1 MAYTKDVTQ
10 SQAYKDVRARNEKGS
25 GSQLL
30 ETAKVLKDFAKNKY
44 EEQVSENLKLLQ
56 DEKIYEKQKVKN
68 NLAGLNDFYN
78 IEKNITD
85 SFGGDVRAWAFDF
98 ESKKLQREAL
108 SRHGLQQTEDAK
120 FNVNFPSEAMGGF
133 LDSRTDNLVSRYN
146 DIKTNLQNVKTP
158 YRDLAK
164 ADSFVDTAYQKGLEG
179 LAPDLKFNLVK
190 SGRSF
195 FDGQGLGAESP
206 ADLRKR
212 FNSNMMKNSDFAS
225 IQTLNASIKAL
236 YMYDPSLV
244 QIQKDIIK
252 NADIKKDF
260 NTTIGETYDRVIK
273 DRDAK
278 GKLTG
283 KEFTQKVY
291 DIKSTWV
298 DTQGKFQEE
307 SRTVV
312 SDNRNTTPATDMTQY
327 QTHLNYLQP
336 EGHEEYSN
344 LIENNGYTPQG
355 AWLKLKN
362 EYGKD
367 TDTLKQEGNLAALR
381 KNADASWKDLQAS
394 YFVDTLAENTFG
406 AATKTSSYRKDI
418 QNFLDGAGKKPED
431 FYRTFDDYLQSF
443 DKTSAI
449 RSGNYSKLNPRY
461 VEETPGSSIVI
472 MKANLSDSPEWKD
485 FIGSE
490 EAVIT
495 IKEDMLGIKG
505 LLEDQYTN
513 DYKNNINDNVSKEG
527 NFFINYFS
535 DKDKIKRGLI
545 LLPETDP
552 NNPDAKTIKEVT
564 GLDPEAFQN
573 EKVEIGY
580 NFRTNTPVFK
590 KLGLPLPKD
599 PDLNRKKEKEITE
612 KTWLQKTNDVPYIG
626 AVSNFMLGD
635 KLDII
640 DATWFIPG
648 SGIIKIAGRT
658 TVKAAVTF
666 ATNRMLANPTTMK
679 TAEKFMKMR
688 QSTKTVKVK
697 DSKGKVIKIKDSKGN
712 LVDKTTQQNT
722 GQFLG
727 FNNKKAMDA
736 YVKNLSA
743 ADQAILAGVSK
754 SGKSFEKAKFVT
766 AFTNLKGIELLGKVS
781 QVTSKLPSI
790 PSIVKLGVPV
800 GAAIWQGNINEGKT
814 TEEKKED

>member
-10 SQAYKDVRARNEKGS
+10 SQAYKDVTARNEKGS

-68 NLAGLNDFYN
+68 NLAGLNDFYKIQEN
-78 IEKNITD
+78 IKTNFD
-85 SFGGDVRAWAFDF
+85 GDVRAWAFDF

-108 SRHGLQQTEDAK
+108 NRHGLQQTEDAK

-146 DIKTNLQNVKTP
+146 AIRTNLQNVKTP

-164 ADSFVDTAYQKGLEG
+164 AESFVDTAYQKGLEG
-179 LAPDLKFNLVK
+179 LAPDLKFDLVK

-260 NTTIGETYDRVIK
+260 KTTIGETYDRVIK
-273 DRDAK
+273 DRDTK

-291 DIKSTWV
+291 DVKSTWV

-336 EGHEEYSN
+336 EGHEEYYN

-367 TDTLKQEGNLAALR
+367 TATIKQEGNLAALR
-381 KNADASWKDLQAS
+381 TGAQASWKDLQAS

-406 AATKTSSYRKDI
+406 AATKTSSYRTDI
-418 QNFLDGAGKKPED
+418 QNFLDGKGKKPDD
-431 FYRTFDDYLQSF
+431 FYRSF
-443 DKTSAI
+443 DAYAQSLDKTAAI
-449 RSGNYSKLNPRY
+449 LSGNYTKLNPRL
-461 VEETPGSSIVI
+461 VEEMPGSSIVI
-472 MKANLSDSPEWKD
+472 MKEELSDSPEWKD

-490 EAVIT
+490 EAVIV
-495 IKEDMLGIKG
+495 IKENMLGIKG
-505 LLEDQYTN
+505 PLEDQYTN

-535 DKDKIKRGLI
+535 EEDKIKKGLI

-580 NFRTNTPVFK
+580 NFRTNTPIFK
-590 KLGLPLPKD
+590 KIGTPLPSD
-599 PDLNRKKEKEITE
+599 SDLDGEEEKEITE

-635 KLDII
+635 KLDLI
-640 DATWFIPG
+640 DATWLIPG
-648 SGIIKIAGRT
+648 YGLLKIGGKVT
-658 TVKAAVTF
+658 TKAAVTF
-666 ATNRMLANPTTMK
+666 ATNKMLANPTTIK

-688 QSTKTVKVK
+688 Q
-697 DSKGKVIKIKDSKGN
+697 GN
-712 LVDKTTQQNT
+712 K
-722 GQFLG
+722 FLG
-727 FNNKKAMDA
+727 FNNKKAMDN
-736 YVKNLSA
+736 YIKNLSI

-766 AFTNLKGIELLGKVS
+766 AFTNMKGIELLGKVS

-790 PSIVKLGVPV
+790 PNIIKLGIPV
-800 GAAIWQGNINEGKT
+800 AASVLADNINQGKT
-814 TEEKKED
+814 TEEEED

>member
-10 SQAYKDVRARNEKGS
+10 SQAYKDVTARNEKGS

-44 EEQVSENLKLLQ
+44 EDQVEANLKLLQ

-68 NLAGLNDFYN
+68 NLAGLNDFYKIQEN
-78 IEKNITD
+78 IKTNFD
-85 SFGGDVRAWAFDF
+85 GDVRAWAFDF

-108 SRHGLQQTEDAK
+108 NRHGLQQTEDAK

-146 DIKTNLQNVKTP
+146 DITSNLQNIKTP

-179 LAPDLKFNLVK
+179 LAPDLKFDLVK

-206 ADLRKR
+206 DDLRKR

-225 IQTLNASIKAL
+225 IQPLNASIKAL

-273 DRDAK
+273 DRDTK

-291 DIKSTWV
+291 DVKSTWV

-336 EGHEEYSN
+336 EGHEEYYN

-367 TDTLKQEGNLAALR
+367 TATIKQEGNLAALR
-381 KNADASWKDLQAS
+381 TGAQASWKDLQAS

-406 AATKTSSYRKDI
+406 AATKTSSYRTDI
-418 QNFLDGAGKKPED
+418 QNFLDGKGKKPDD
-431 FYRTFDDYLQSF
+431 FYRSF
-443 DKTSAI
+443 DAYAQSLDKTAAI
-449 RSGNYSKLNPRY
+449 LSGNYTKLNPRL
-461 VEETPGSSIVI
+461 VEEMPGSSIVI
-472 MKANLSDSPEWKD
+472 MKEELSDSPEWKD

-490 EAVIT
+490 EAVIV
-495 IKEDMLGIKG
+495 IKENMLGIKG
-505 LLEDQYTN
+505 PLEDQYTN

-535 DKDKIKRGLI
+535 EEDKIKKGLI

-580 NFRTNTPVFK
+580 NFRTNTPIFK
-590 KLGLPLPKD
+590 KIGTPLPSD
-599 PDLNRKKEKEITE
+599 SDLDGEEEKEITE

-635 KLDII
+635 KLDLI
-640 DATWFIPG
+640 DATWLIPG
-648 SGIIKIAGRT
+648 YGLLKIGGKVT
-658 TVKAAVTF
+658 TKAAVTF
-666 ATNRMLANPTTMK
+666 ATNKMLANPTTIK

-688 QSTKTVKVK
+688 Q
-697 DSKGKVIKIKDSKGN
+697 GN
-712 LVDKTTQQNT
+712 K
-722 GQFLG
+722 FLG
-727 FNNKKAMDA
+727 FNNKKAMDN
-736 YVKNLSA
+736 YIKNLSI

-766 AFTNLKGIELLGKVS
+766 AFTNMKGIELLGKVS

-790 PSIVKLGVPV
+790 PNIIKLGIPV
-800 GAAIWQGNINEGKT
+800 AASVLADNINQGKT
-814 TEEKKED
+814 TEEEED

>member
-10 SQAYKDVRARNEKGS
+10 SQAYKDVTARNEKGS

-44 EEQVSENLKLLQ
+44 EEQVSDNLKLLQ

-108 SRHGLQQTEDAK
+108 NRHGLQQTEDAK

-146 DIKTNLQNVKTP
+146 AIKTNLQNVKTP

-164 ADSFVDTAYQKGLEG
+164 ADSFVDTAYQKGFEG
-179 LAPDLKFNLVK
+179 LAPDLKFDLVK

-260 NTTIGETYDRVIK
+260 KTTVGETYDRVIK

-291 DIKSTWV
+291 DVKSSWV

-312 SDNRNTTPATDMTQY
+312 SDNKNTTPATDMTQY

-336 EGHEEYSN
+336 EGHEEYYN
-344 LIENNGYTPQG
+344 LIENKGYTPQG
-355 AWLKLKN
+355 AWLNLKN

-381 KNADASWKDLQAS
+381 DGAQASWKDLQAS
-394 YFVDTLAENTFG
+394 YFVDTLSENTFG

-418 QNFLDGAGKKPED
+418 QNFLDGAGKKPND
-431 FYRTFDDYLQSF
+431 FYRTFNDYLQSL
-443 DKTSAI
+443 DKTAALK
-449 RSGNYSKLNPRY
+449 SGNYSNINPRY
-461 VEETPGSSIVI
+461 VEGIPGSSIVI
-472 MKANLSDSPEWKD
+472 MKEELSDSPEWKD

-490 EAVIT
+490 ESVIA

-505 LLEDQYTN
+505 VLEDQYTN

-527 NFFINYFS
+527 NFFVNYFS
-535 DKDKIKRGLI
+535 EEEKLARGLI
-545 LLPETDP
+545 LLPEANP

-564 GLDPEAFQN
+564 GLDAEAFGN
-573 EKVEIGY
+573 NSVEIGY

-590 KLGLPLPKD
+590 VVAIATPEPS
-599 PDLNRKKEKEITE
+599 PEITEEITE

-635 KLDII
+635 KLDLI
-640 DATWFIPG
+640 DATWLIPG
-648 SGIIKIAGRT
+648 YGVLKIGGKVT
-658 TVKAAVTF
+658 TKAAVVF
-666 ATNRMLANPTTMK
+666 ATNKILANPK
-679 TAEKFMKMR
+679 TIKKAEKFMKMR
-688 QSTKTVKVK
+688 Q
-697 DSKGKVIKIKDSKGN
+697 GN
-712 LVDKTTQQNT
+712 K
-722 GQFLG
+722 FLG
-727 FNNKKAMDA
+727 FNSKKSMDN
-736 YVKNLSA
+736 YIKNLSV

-754 SGKSFEKAKFVT
+754 TGKSFEKAKFVT
-766 AFTNLKGIELLGKVS
+766 AFTNMKGIELLGKVS

-790 PSIVKLGVPV
+790 PSIIKLGIPV
-800 GAAIWQGNINEGKT
+800 GAAVLADNINQGKT
-814 TEEKKED
+814 TEEED

>member
-10 SQAYKDVRARNEKGS
+10 SQAYKDVTARNEKGS

-44 EEQVSENLKLLQ
+44 EEQVSDNLKLLQ

-85 SFGGDVRAWAFDF
+85 SFDGDVRAWAFDF

-108 SRHGLQQTEDAK
+108 NRHGLQQTDDAK

-146 DIKTNLQNVKTP
+146 AIKTNLQNVKTP

-164 ADSFVDTAYQKGLEG
+164 ADSFVDTAYQKGFEG
-179 LAPDLKFNLVK
+179 LDPDLKFDLVK

-206 ADLRKR
+206 DDLRKR

-260 NTTIGETYDRVIK
+260 TTTIGETKQRIIQ

-283 KEFTQKVY
+283 KQFTQEVY
-291 DIKSTWV
+291 NVKSTWI

-312 SDNRNTTPATDMTQY
+312 ADNKNTTPATDMTQY

-336 EGHEEYSN
+336 EGHEEYYN
-344 LIENNGYTPQG
+344 LIENKGYTPQG
-355 AWLKLKN
+355 AWLNLKN

-367 TDTLKQEGNLAALR
+367 TDTLKQEGNLEALR
-381 KNADASWKDLQAS
+381 AGAQASWKSLQAS

-418 QNFLDGAGKKPED
+418 QNFLDGEGEKPDD
-431 FYRTFDDYLQSF
+431 FYRSF
-443 DKTSAI
+443 DAYAQSLDKTAAI
-449 RSGNYSKLNPRY
+449 MSGNYSKLNPRL
-461 VEETPGSSIVI
+461 VEGMPGSSIVI
-472 MKANLSDSPEWKD
+472 MKEELSDSPEWKN

-490 EAVIT
+490 ESVIA

-505 LLEDQYTN
+505 VLEEQYIN
-513 DYKNNINDNVSKEG
+513 DFKNNINDNVGKEG
-527 NFFINYFS
+527 NFFVNYFS
-535 DKDKIKRGLI
+535 EEEKLARGLI
-545 LLPETDP
+545 LLPEANP

-564 GLDPEAFQN
+564 GLDAEAFGN
-573 EKVEIGY
+573 NPVEIGY

-590 KLGLPLPKD
+590 AVAISTPEPSPEITEGIT
-599 PDLNRKKEKEITE
+599 EGITE

-626 AVSNFMLGD
+626 GVSKFILGD
-635 KLDII
+635 KLDLI
-640 DATWFIPG
+640 DATWLIPG
-648 SGIIKIAGRT
+648 YGIAKVGGKLLFKSGAKIVANRVVKNPA
-658 TVKAAVTF
+658 TVKATAKYMK
-666 ATNRMLANPTTMK
+666 MLQDD
-679 TAEKFMKMR
+679 KFMGLGSLKAMNKYIKR
-688 QSTKTVKVK
+688 QSPINQLIIASISKT
-697 DSKGKVIKIKDSKGN
+697 
-712 LVDKTTQQNT
+712 
-722 GQFLG
+722 
-727 FNNKKAMDA
+727 
-736 YVKNLSA
+736 
-743 ADQAILAGVSK
+743 
-754 SGKSFEKAKFVT
+754 GKSFNPTKFADAV
-766 AFTNLKGIELLGKVS
+766 LKMKGVEVLGKVS
-781 QVTSKLPSI
+781 QVTSKLPGI
-790 PSIVKLGVPV
+790 PSLIKLGIPV
-800 GAAIWQGNINEGKT
+800 GVAIQQGNFNQGKT
-814 TEEKKED
+814 TEEED

>member
-44 EEQVSENLKLLQ
+44 EDQVEANLKLLQ

-85 SFGGDVRAWAFDF
+85 NFGGDVRAWAFDF

-108 SRHGLQQTEDAK
+108 NRHGLQQTEDAK

-158 YRDLAK
+158 YRDLNK

-179 LAPDLKFNLVK
+179 LAPDLKFDLVK

-260 NTTIGETYDRVIK
+260 KTTIGETYERVIK
-273 DRDAK
+273 DRDTK

-291 DIKSTWV
+291 DVKSTWV

-336 EGHEEYSN
+336 EGHEEYYN

-367 TDTLKQEGNLAALR
+367 IDTIKQEGNLAALR
-381 KNADASWKDLQAS
+381 TGAQASWKDLQAS
-394 YFVDTLAENTFG
+394 YFVDTLSENTFG
-406 AATKTSSYRKDI
+406 AATKTSSYRTDI
-418 QNFLDGAGKKPED
+418 QNFLDGKGKKPDD
-431 FYRTFDDYLQSF
+431 FYRSF
-443 DKTSAI
+443 DAYAQSLDKTAAI
-449 RSGNYSKLNPRY
+449 LSGNYSKLNPRL
-461 VEETPGSSIVI
+461 VEGMPGSSIVI
-472 MKANLSDSPEWKD
+472 MKEELSDSPEWKD

-490 EAVIT
+490 ESVIA

-505 LLEDQYTN
+505 PLEEQYIN
-513 DYKNNINDNVSKEG
+513 DFKNNINDSVGKEG
-527 NFFINYFS
+527 NFFVNYFS
-535 DKDKIKRGLI
+535 EEEKLARGLI
-545 LLPETDP
+545 LLPEANP
-552 NNPDAKTIKEVT
+552 NNPNAKTIKEVT
-564 GLDPEAFQN
+564 GLDAEAFGN
-573 EKVEIGY
+573 NPVEIGY

-590 KLGLPLPKD
+590 AVAISTPEPD
-599 PDLNRKKEKEITE
+599 PEVEDEITE

-635 KLDII
+635 KLDLI
-640 DATWFIPG
+640 DATWLIPG
-648 SGIIKIAGRT
+648 YGLLKIGGKVT
-658 TVKAAVTF
+658 TKAAVTF
-666 ATNRMLANPTTMK
+666 ATNKMLANPATIK

-688 QSTKTVKVK
+688 QKNK
-697 DSKGKVIKIKDSKGN
+697 
-712 LVDKTTQQNT
+712 
-722 GQFLG
+722 FLG
-727 FNNKKAMDA
+727 FNNKKAMDN
-736 YVKNLSA
+736 YIKNLSV

-754 SGKSFEKAKFVT
+754 SGKSFEKGKFVT

-790 PSIVKLGVPV
+790 PSVVKLGIPV
-800 GAAIWQGNINEGKT
+800 GAAVMADNINQGKT
-814 TEEKKED
+814 TETEEEED

>member
-10 SQAYKDVRARNEKGS
+10 SQAYKDVTARNEKGS

-44 EEQVSENLKLLQ
+44 EDQVEANLKLLQ

-85 SFGGDVRAWAFDF
+85 NFGGDVRAWAFDF

-108 SRHGLQQTEDAK
+108 NRHGLQQTEDAK

-179 LAPDLKFNLVK
+179 LAPDLKFDLVK

-260 NTTIGETYDRVIK
+260 TTTIGETYERVIK
-273 DRDAK
+273 DRDTK

-291 DIKSTWV
+291 DVKSTWV

-312 SDNRNTTPATDMTQY
+312 SDNRNTTPASDMTQY

-336 EGHEEYSN
+336 EGHEEYYN

-367 TDTLKQEGNLAALR
+367 TDTIKQEGNLAALR
-381 KNADASWKDLQAS
+381 TGAQASWKDLQAS
-394 YFVDTLAENTFG
+394 YFVDTLSENTFG
-406 AATKTSSYRKDI
+406 AATKTSSYRTDI
-418 QNFLDGAGKKPED
+418 QNFLDGKGKKPDD
-431 FYRTFDDYLQSF
+431 FYRSF
-443 DKTSAI
+443 DAYAQSLDKTAAI
-449 RSGNYSKLNPRY
+449 LSGNYSKLNPRL
-461 VEETPGSSIVI
+461 VEGMPGSSIVI
-472 MKANLSDSPEWKD
+472 MKEELSDSPEWKD

-490 EAVIT
+490 ESVIA

-505 LLEDQYTN
+505 PLEEQYIN
-513 DYKNNINDNVSKEG
+513 DFKNNINDSVGKEG
-527 NFFINYFS
+527 NFFVNYFS
-535 DKDKIKRGLI
+535 EEEKLARGLI
-545 LLPETDP
+545 LLAEANP
-552 NNPDAKTIKEVT
+552 NNPNAKTIKEVT
-564 GLDPEAFQN
+564 GLDAEAFGN
-573 EKVEIGY
+573 NPVEIGY

-590 KLGLPLPKD
+590 AVAISTPEPN
-599 PDLNRKKEKEITE
+599 PDGGDGDKITE

-635 KLDII
+635 KLDLI
-640 DATWFIPG
+640 DATWLIPG
-648 SGIIKIAGRT
+648 YGLLKMGGKVT
-658 TVKAAVTF
+658 TKAAVTF
-666 ATNRMLANPTTMK
+666 ATNKMLANPATIK

-688 QSTKTVKVK
+688 QKNK
-697 DSKGKVIKIKDSKGN
+697 
-712 LVDKTTQQNT
+712 
-722 GQFLG
+722 FLG
-727 FNNKKAMDA
+727 FNNKKAMDN
-736 YVKNLSA
+736 YIKNLSV

-754 SGKSFEKAKFVT
+754 SGKSFEKGKFVT

-790 PSIVKLGVPV
+790 PSVVKLGIPV
-800 GAAIWQGNINEGKT
+800 GAAVMADNINQGKT
-814 TEEKKED
+814 TETEEEED

>member
-10 SQAYKDVRARNEKGS
+10 SQAYKDVTARNEKGS

-68 NLAGLNDFYN
+68 NLAGLNDFYKIQEN
-78 IEKNITD
+78 IKTNFD
-85 SFGGDVRAWAFDF
+85 GDVRAWAFDF

-108 SRHGLQQTEDAK
+108 NRHGLQQTEDAK

-146 DIKTNLQNVKTP
+146 DITSNLQNIKTP

-179 LAPDLKFNLVK
+179 LAPDLKFDLVK

-225 IQTLNASIKAL
+225 IQPLNASIKAL

-291 DIKSTWV
+291 DVKSTWV

-327 QTHLNYLQP
+327 QTHLNYLQL
-336 EGHEEYSN
+336 EGQEEYYN

-367 TDTLKQEGNLAALR
+367 TDTIKQEGNLAALR
-381 KNADASWKDLQAS
+381 QGAQASWKDLQAS
-394 YFVDTLAENTFG
+394 YFVDTLSENTFG
-406 AATKTSSYRKDI
+406 AATKTSSYRTDI
-418 QNFLDGAGKKPED
+418 QNFLDGKGKKPDD
-431 FYRTFDDYLQSF
+431 FYRSF
-443 DKTSAI
+443 DAYAQSLDKTAAI
-449 RSGNYSKLNPRY
+449 LSGNYSKLNPRL
-461 VEETPGSSIVI
+461 VEGMPGSSIVI
-472 MKANLSDSPEWKD
+472 MKEELSDSPEWKD

-490 EAVIT
+490 ESVIA

-505 LLEDQYTN
+505 TLEEQYIN
-513 DYKNNINDNVSKEG
+513 DFKNNINDSVGKEG
-527 NFFINYFS
+527 NFFVNYFS
-535 DKDKIKRGLI
+535 EEEKLARGLI
-545 LLPETDP
+545 LLPEANP
-552 NNPDAKTIKEVT
+552 NNPNAKTIKEVT
-564 GLDPEAFQN
+564 GLDAEAFGN
-573 EKVEIGY
+573 NPVEIGY

-590 KLGLPLPKD
+590 AVAISTPE
-599 PDLNRKKEKEITE
+599 PDLDGGDDDEITE

-626 AVSNFMLGD
+626 KASKFLVGD
-635 KLDII
+635 ELNLW
-640 DATWFIPG
+640 DATWLIPG
-648 SGIIKIAGRT
+648 IGVLKVGGKVLFKSGAKVIANRVVKNPA
-658 TVKAAVTF
+658 TVKA
-666 ATNRMLANPTTMK
+666 RDKYMKMLQDD
-679 TAEKFMKMR
+679 KFMGLGSQKAMNKYIKR
-688 QSTKTVKVK
+688 QSPLDQTIIASISKT
-697 DSKGKVIKIKDSKGN
+697 
-712 LVDKTTQQNT
+712 
-722 GQFLG
+722 
-727 FNNKKAMDA
+727 
-736 YVKNLSA
+736 
-743 ADQAILAGVSK
+743 
-754 SGKSFEKAKFVT
+754 GKSFDPTKFADDV
-766 AFTNLKGIELLGKVS
+766 LKMKGVEVLG
-781 QVTSKLPSI
+781 KLPSVTGKI
-790 PSIVKLGVPV
+790 PTLSNLVKIGIPV
-800 GAAIWQGNINEGKT
+800 GVAIQQGNFNQGKT
-814 TEEKKED
+814 TEEEED

>member
-10 SQAYKDVRARNEKGS
+10 SQAYKDVTARNEKGS

-164 ADSFVDTAYQKGLEG
+164 ADSFVDTAYQKGFEG
-179 LAPDLKFNLVK
+179 LAPDLKFDLVK

-252 NADIKKDF
+252 NADIKKNF
-260 NTTIGETYDRVIK
+260 KTTIGETKERIIQ

-283 KEFTQKVY
+283 KQFTQQVY
-291 DIKSTWV
+291 DVKSTWI

-312 SDNRNTTPATDMTQY
+312 ADNKNTTPATDMTQY

-336 EGHEEYSN
+336 EGHEEYYN
-344 LIENNGYTPQG
+344 LIENKGYSPQG
-355 AWLKLKN
+355 AWLNLKN

-367 TDTLKQEGNLAALR
+367 IDTIKQEGNLAALR
-381 KNADASWKDLQAS
+381 EGAQASWKSLQAS

-418 QNFLDGAGKKPED
+418 QNFLDGAGEKPDD
-431 FYRTFDDYLQSF
+431 FYRSF
-443 DKTSAI
+443 DAYAQSLDKTAAI
-449 RSGNYSKLNPRY
+449 LSGNYSKLNPRL
-461 VEETPGSSIVI
+461 VEGMPGSSIVI
-472 MKANLSDSPEWKD
+472 MKEELSDSPEWKN

-490 EAVIT
+490 ESVIA

-505 LLEDQYTN
+505 ALEEQYIN
-513 DYKNNINDNVSKEG
+513 DFKNNINDNVGKEG
-527 NFFINYFS
+527 NFFVNYFS
-535 DKDKIKRGLI
+535 EEEKLARGLI
-545 LLPETDP
+545 LLPEANP
-552 NNPDAKTIKEVT
+552 NNPNAKTIKEVT
-564 GLDPEAFQN
+564 GLDAEAFGN
-573 EKVEIGY
+573 NSVEIGY

-590 KLGLPLPKD
+590 AVAISTPEPVL
-599 PDLNRKKEKEITE
+599 EKTEEITE

-626 AVSNFMLGD
+626 KASKFLVGD
-635 KLDII
+635 ELNLW
-640 DATWFIPG
+640 DATWLIPG
-648 SGIIKIAGRT
+648 IGVLKVGGKVLFKSGAKVIANRVVKNPA
-658 TVKAAVTF
+658 TVKA
-666 ATNRMLANPTTMK
+666 RDKYMKMLQDD
-679 TAEKFMKMR
+679 KFMGLGSQKAMNKYIKR
-688 QSTKTVKVK
+688 QSPLDQTIIASISKT
-697 DSKGKVIKIKDSKGN
+697 
-712 LVDKTTQQNT
+712 
-722 GQFLG
+722 
-727 FNNKKAMDA
+727 
-736 YVKNLSA
+736 
-743 ADQAILAGVSK
+743 
-754 SGKSFEKAKFVT
+754 GKSFDPTKFADDV
-766 AFTNLKGIELLGKVS
+766 LKMKGVEVLG
-781 QVTSKLPSI
+781 KLPSVTGKI
-790 PSIVKLGVPV
+790 PTLSNLVKIGIPV
-800 GAAIWQGNINEGKT
+800 GVAIQQGNFNQGKT
-814 TEEKKED
+814 TEEEED

>member
-10 SQAYKDVRARNEKGS
+10 SQAYKDVTARNEKGS

-68 NLAGLNDFYN
+68 NLAGLNDFYKIQEN
-78 IEKNITD
+78 IKTNFD
-85 SFGGDVRAWAFDF
+85 GDVRAWAFDF

-108 SRHGLQQTEDAK
+108 NRHGLQQTEDAK

-146 DIKTNLQNVKTP
+146 DITSNLQNIKTP

-179 LAPDLKFNLVK
+179 LAPDLKFDLVK

-225 IQTLNASIKAL
+225 IQPLNASIKAL

-291 DIKSTWV
+291 DVKSTWV

-312 SDNRNTTPATDMTQY
+312 SDNRNTTPATDITQY

-367 TDTLKQEGNLAALR
+367 TDTIKQEGNLAALR
-381 KNADASWKDLQAS
+381 QGAQASWKDLQAS
-394 YFVDTLAENTFG
+394 YFVDTLSENTFG
-406 AATKTSSYRKDI
+406 AATKTSSYRTDI
-418 QNFLDGAGKKPED
+418 QNFLDGKGKKPDD
-431 FYRTFDDYLQSF
+431 FYRSFDDYAQSL

-449 RSGNYSKLNPRY
+449 LSGNYTKLNPRL
-461 VEETPGSSIVI
+461 VEEMPGSSIVI
-472 MKANLSDSPEWKD
+472 MKEELSDSPEWKD

-490 EAVIT
+490 EAVIV
-495 IKEDMLGIKG
+495 IKENMLGIKG
-505 LLEDQYTN
+505 PLEDQYTN

-535 DKDKIKRGLI
+535 EEDKIKKGLI

-590 KLGLPLPKD
+590 KLGLPLPRD
-599 PDLNRKKEKEITE
+599 PNLDGGDDDGITE

-626 AVSNFMLGD
+626 KASKFLVGD
-635 KLDII
+635 ELNLL
-640 DATWFIPG
+640 DATWLIPG
-648 SGIIKIAGRT
+648 IGVLKVGGKVLFKSGAKVIANRVVKNPA
-658 TVKAAVTF
+658 TVKA
-666 ATNRMLANPTTMK
+666 RDKYMKMLQDD
-679 TAEKFMKMR
+679 KFMGLGSQKAMNKYIKR
-688 QSTKTVKVK
+688 QSPLDQTIIASISKT
-697 DSKGKVIKIKDSKGN
+697 
-712 LVDKTTQQNT
+712 
-722 GQFLG
+722 
-727 FNNKKAMDA
+727 
-736 YVKNLSA
+736 
-743 ADQAILAGVSK
+743 
-754 SGKSFEKAKFVT
+754 GKSFDPTKFADDV
-766 AFTNLKGIELLGKVS
+766 LKMKGVEVLG
-781 QVTSKLPSI
+781 KLPSVTGKI
-790 PSIVKLGVPV
+790 PTLSNLVKIGIPV
-800 GAAIWQGNINEGKT
+800 GVAIQQGNFNQGKT
-814 TEEKKED
+814 TEEKEED

>member
-10 SQAYKDVRARNEKGS
+10 SQAYKDVTARNEKGS

-44 EEQVSENLKLLQ
+44 EDQVEANLKLLQ

-108 SRHGLQQTEDAK
+108 NRHGLQQTEDAK

-146 DIKTNLQNVKTP
+146 DIRTNLQNVKTP

-164 ADSFVDTAYQKGLEG
+164 AESFVDTAYQKGLEG
-179 LAPDLKFNLVK
+179 LAPDLKFDLVK

-260 NTTIGETYDRVIK
+260 KTTIGETYDRVIK
-273 DRDAK
+273 DRDTK

-291 DIKSTWV
+291 DVKSTWV

-336 EGHEEYSN
+336 EGHEEYYN
-344 LIENNGYTPQG
+344 LIENKGYSPQG
-355 AWLKLKN
+355 AWLNLKN

-367 TDTLKQEGNLAALR
+367 TATIKQEGNLAALR
-381 KNADASWKDLQAS
+381 TGAQASWKDLQAS

-406 AATKTSSYRKDI
+406 AATKTSSYRTDI
-418 QNFLDGAGKKPED
+418 QNFLDGKGKKPDD
-431 FYRTFDDYLQSF
+431 FYRSF
-443 DKTSAI
+443 DAYAQSLDKTAAI
-449 RSGNYSKLNPRY
+449 LSGNYSKLNPRL
-461 VEETPGSSIVI
+461 VEGMPGSSIVI
-472 MKANLSDSPEWKD
+472 MKEELSDSPEWKD

-490 EAVIT
+490 ESVIV
-495 IKEDMLGIKG
+495 IKENMLGIKG
-505 LLEDQYTN
+505 PLEDQYTN

-535 DKDKIKRGLI
+535 EEDKIKKGLI

-580 NFRTNTPVFK
+580 NFRTNTPIFK
-590 KLGLPLPKD
+590 KIGTPLPSD
-599 PDLNRKKEKEITE
+599 SDLDGEEEKEITE

-635 KLDII
+635 KLDLI
-640 DATWFIPG
+640 DATWLIPG
-648 SGIIKIAGRT
+648 YGLLKIGGKVT
-658 TVKAAVTF
+658 TKAAVTF
-666 ATNRMLANPTTMK
+666 ATNKMLANPTTIK

-688 QSTKTVKVK
+688 Q
-697 DSKGKVIKIKDSKGN
+697 GN
-712 LVDKTTQQNT
+712 K
-722 GQFLG
+722 FLG
-727 FNNKKAMDA
+727 FNNKKAMDN
-736 YVKNLSA
+736 YIKNLSI

-766 AFTNLKGIELLGKVS
+766 AFTNMKGIELLGKVS

-790 PSIVKLGVPV
+790 PNIIKLGIPV
-800 GAAIWQGNINEGKT
+800 AASVLADNINQGKT
-814 TEEKKED
+814 TEEEED

>member
-10 SQAYKDVRARNEKGS
+10 SQAYKDVTARNEKGS

-44 EEQVSENLKLLQ
+44 EEQVSDNLKLLQ

-85 SFGGDVRAWAFDF
+85 SFDGDVRAWAFDF

-108 SRHGLQQTEDAK
+108 NRHGLQQTDDAK

-146 DIKTNLQNVKTP
+146 AIKTNLQNVKTP

-164 ADSFVDTAYQKGLEG
+164 ADSFVDTAYQKGFEG
-179 LAPDLKFNLVK
+179 LAPDLKFDLVK

-195 FDGQGLGAESP
+195 FDGQGLGAENP

-260 NTTIGETYDRVIK
+260 KTTVGETYDRVIK

-291 DIKSTWV
+291 DVKSSWV

-312 SDNRNTTPATDMTQY
+312 SDNKNTTPATDMTQY

-336 EGHEEYSN
+336 EGHEEYYN
-344 LIENNGYTPQG
+344 LIENKGYTPQG
-355 AWLKLKN
+355 AWLNLKN

-381 KNADASWKDLQAS
+381 DGAQASWKDLQAS
-394 YFVDTLAENTFG
+394 YFVDTLSENTFG

-418 QNFLDGAGKKPED
+418 QNFLDGAGKKPND
-431 FYRTFDDYLQSF
+431 FYRTFNDYLQSL
-443 DKTSAI
+443 DKTAALK
-449 RSGNYSKLNPRY
+449 SGNYSNINPRY
-461 VEETPGSSIVI
+461 VEGIPGSSIVI
-472 MKANLSDSPEWKD
+472 MKEELSDSPEWKD

-490 EAVIT
+490 ESVIA

-505 LLEDQYTN
+505 VLEDQYTN

-527 NFFINYFS
+527 NFFVNYFS
-535 DKDKIKRGLI
+535 EEEKLARGLI
-545 LLPETDP
+545 LLPEANP

-564 GLDPEAFQN
+564 GLDAEAFGN
-573 EKVEIGY
+573 NSVEIGY

-590 KLGLPLPKD
+590 VVAIATPEPS
-599 PDLNRKKEKEITE
+599 PEITEEITE

-635 KLDII
+635 KLDLI
-640 DATWFIPG
+640 DATWLIPG
-648 SGIIKIAGRT
+648 YGVLKIGGKVT
-658 TVKAAVTF
+658 TKAAVVF
-666 ATNRMLANPTTMK
+666 ATNKILANPK
-679 TAEKFMKMR
+679 TIKKAEKFMKMR
-688 QSTKTVKVK
+688 Q
-697 DSKGKVIKIKDSKGN
+697 GN
-712 LVDKTTQQNT
+712 K
-722 GQFLG
+722 FLG
-727 FNNKKAMDA
+727 FNSKKSMDN
-736 YVKNLSA
+736 YIKNLSV

-754 SGKSFEKAKFVT
+754 TGKSFEKAKFVT
-766 AFTNLKGIELLGKVS
+766 AFTNMKGIELLGKVS

-790 PSIVKLGVPV
+790 PSIIKLGIPV
-800 GAAIWQGNINEGKT
+800 GAAVLADNINQGKT
-814 TEEKKED
+814 TEEED